1 MEKFITH
8 TGTAIPLR
16 QSGIDTDQIL
26 PSKYL
31 KRISR
36 TGFEDALFADWRND
50 PDFALN
56 KPDFSGATVLIAGQ
70 NFGIGSSREHAVWAI
85 MDYGFKVVVSSQF
98 ADIFRGN
105 SGNAGLLAIQVDQAV
120 IEQLWD
126 AIEADPKLSV
136 TVDLESCEISAGDI
150 RESFQIDD
158 HTRGRLL
165 AGLDD
170 IEITLSHRDEIEAFE
185 HNRPAWRP
193 LISAQA

>member
-1 MEKFITH
+1 MEKFIKH
-8 TGTAIPLR
+8 TGTALPLR
-16 QSGIDTDQIL
+16 QAGIDTDQIL
-26 PSKYL
+26 PSKFL
-31 KRISR
+31 KRITR
-36 TGFEDALFADWRND
+36 TGFEDALFADWRTN

-56 KPDFSGATVLIAGQ
+56 KPEFAGASILIAGQ

-120 IEQLWD
+120 VEQLWD
-126 AIEADPKLSV
+126 AVEADPTLPV
-136 TVDLESCEISAGDI
+136 TVDLEACEISAGSI
-150 RESFQIDD
+150 REKFQIDD

-170 IEITLSHRDEIEAFE
+170 IEITLSHRDEIQAFE
-185 HNRPAWRP
+185 KQRPAWRP
-193 LISAQA
+193 LITG

>member
-8 TGTAIPLR
+8 TGTALPLR

-26 PSKYL
+26 PSKFL

-56 KPDFSGATVLIAGQ
+56 KPEFAGASILIAGQ

-105 SGNAGLLAIQVDQAV
+105 SGNAGLLAIQVDQSV

-126 AIEADPKLSV
+126 AIEADPKRSV
-136 TVDLESCEISAGDI
+136 TVDLESCVISAGDI

-185 HNRPAWRP
+185 DNRPAWRP